1 MEIFL
6 NPNVAYLILVVGF
19 LVAIMALFTPG
30 TGLLELVGISLL
42 LVAGWQIYQL
52 NINLIALVIL
62 IVGVFPLLFA
72 LRKTGKWYHLVIS
85 LVALST
91 GSTFL
96 FVTSGW
102 RSAVNPIL
110 AVLVNLLLIGFFWLV
125 IRKGMDAVTSPPQ
138 NQLEETVGSIGETRS
153 KVHGEGSVYLNG
165 ELWSAIS
172 KLPIAEDKRVRVIS
186 RQGYIL
192 EVEELPVHDKE

>member
-1 MEIFL
+1 MELFL

-42 LVAGWQIYQL
+42 LIAGWQIYQL

-62 IVGVFPLLFA
+62 IVGVFPFLFA

-138 NQLEETVGSIGETRS
+138 NQLLETVGSIGETRS
-153 KVHGEGSVYLNG
+153 KVQGEGSVYLNG
-165 ELWSAIS
+165 ELWSAVS
-172 KLPIAEDKRVRVIS
+172 KLPIAENKRVRVIS

-192 EVEELPVHDKE
+192 EVEELPVHNKE